1 MQLKGKVA
9 LITGG
14 SAGIG
19 FGTAKRFLEEGATV
33 YITGRR
39 VEKLQEAIDK
49 LGSGAHYIVAD
60 VGSKAEMPNVPTS
73 AAKFTPPT
81 WRTCG
86 RGWMS

>member
-1 MQLKGKVA
+1 MQLDGKVA

-39 VEKLQEAIDK
+39 AEKLQEAVDR
-49 LGSGAHYIVAD
+49 LGNGAH
-60 VGSKAEMPNVPTS
+60 TS
-73 AAKFTPPT
+73 S
-81 WRTCG
+81 RTLALKQKWTTLL
-86 RGWMS
+86 R

>member
-39 VEKLQEAIDK
+39 AEKLQEAVDR
-49 LGSGAHYIVAD
+49 LGNGAHYIA
-60 VGSKAEMPNVPTS
+60 AATS
-73 AAKFTPPT
+73 AMPSVSHSQESSCRIFMRSSSPV
-81 WRTCG
+81 R
-86 RGWMS
+86 